1 MSDPMDSP
9 TPKRLTA
16 MHHLHLA
23 AGAVTVEEAGWSRPA
38 RYADPEEELARL
50 RAKAGVCDVSPLL
63 KVSVQGNGLETA
75 LPELDG
81 VDAGRLVRRTG
92 GAVTARLAPDEAVV
106 ISPPVPIGTD
116 TSSMLSVDGAD
127 VHAIDITSGM
137 AGAAVMGPAAERALA
152 SLTDLDLS
160 GRAFPDMTCAQTR
173 FAEVYG
179 LLLRLDRD
187 GLPAYQLYFSRDF
200 GHYMWEALVE
210 TVHGLGGGPV
220 GFEAFG
226 KPLNAGS

>member
-1 MSDPMDSP
+1 MMAP

-23 AGAVTVEEAGWSRPA
+23 AGAAMVEEAGWSRPA
-38 RYADPEEELARL
+38 RYADPEAERARL
-50 RAKAGVCDVSPLL
+50 RASVGICDVSPLL
-63 KVSVQGNGLETA
+63 KVSVQGDGLETA
-75 LPELDG
+75 LPELEG
-81 VDAGRLVRRTG
+81 VAAGRLVRRTG

-106 ISPPVPIGTD
+106 ISPPAPSGAD
-116 TSSMLSVDGAD
+116 ASSMLSVDGAD

-160 GRAFPDMTCAQTR
+160 CRAFPDMACAQTR

-179 LLLRLDRD
+179 LLLRLDAD

-200 GHYMWEALVE
+200 GQYMWEALVE
-210 TVHGLGGGPV
+210 AAHHLGGAPV
-220 GFEAFG
+220 GIEAFA
-226 KPLNAGS
+226 KPLTAGS